1 MIRIERNEEIEM
13 ENKVFT
19 VKSLN
24 SLSTNN
30 KIKDQ
35 VLEPQSIEFK
45 KCYDE
50 EFTLKT
56 REK

>member
-1 MIRIERNEEIEM
+1 M

-35 VLEPQSIEFK
+35 VLQPQSIEFK
-45 KCYDE
+45 KCYLLCNERTMPSD
-50 EFTLKT
+50 
-56 REK
+56 